1 MASVDAKVASQFF
14 HWNCAAFFGTLVQKR
29 HEVLAVLELLN
40 FKLEV
45 IKLGEDKLL
54 SSWRL
59 DDDDVLAAG
68 KFNQLVNAC
77 RAKRQFYRLHNRGC
91 AYVWSYSATR

>member
-1 MASVDAKVASQFF
+1 MASVDAKVASQSF
-14 HWNCAAFFGTLVQKR
+14 HWNCAAFFGTLIQQR
-29 HEVLAVLELLN
+29 HERFTVLELFN
-40 FKLEV
+40 FTLEV
-45 IKLGEDKLL
+45 IKLSEDKLL
-54 SSWRL
+54 SSLRV
-59 DDDDVLAAG
+59 DDDVLAAG

>member
-14 HWNCAAFFGTLVQKR
+14 HWNCAAFFGTLIQKR
-29 HEVLAVLELLN
+29 HELFTVLELFN

-45 IKLGEDKLL
+45 IKLSEDKLL
-54 SSWRL
+54 SSLRV
-59 DDDDVLAAG
+59 DDDVLAAG

-91 AYVWSYSATR
+91 AYVWSYSTR